1 MYSER
6 SKVPWGAIIVVI
18 SVLVFGCIII
28 GVFLIPGLLKGSQ
41 PTVSAGDT
49 PAPPKGS
56 VAIDI
61 SSSNT
66 KEDWMNA
73 MVERFNQQQVKLSS
87 GETIFPQRPMNSSPP
102 IRAIKSAPV

>member
-18 SVLVFGCIII
+18 AVLVFGCIIA
-28 GVFLIPGLLKGSQ
+28 GVLLIPGLLKGNR
-41 PTVSAGDT
+41 PTVSAEDT
-49 PAPPKGS
+49 AAPPKGS
-56 VAIDI
+56 IAIDI

-73 MVERFNQQQVKLSS
+73 MVERFNQQQAKLAS
-87 GETIFPQRPMNSSPP
+87 GEAIFVRVTHVTSGGSQ
-102 IRAIKSAPV
+102 AF